1 MQALALILDESIEEE
16 DEVDDDDVRIV
27 VGHPQAKGRSVS
39 DARRAR
45 LRGPMGGGPSRTA
58 STKAP
63 GKGFKKEKRS
73 RSPSVEAATPSDVG
87 SEYEHSS
94 AGTGEDDED
103 DEGGDE
109 DDDEGSD
116 YQVDVSDDDDE
127 ADNVHQKKDGA
138 QKDDEVDSDYDAGDD
153 EGEEDDDDG
162 EEEEDDDNEGD
173 DDGEEGDEEDEEGD
187 DDGEESDDDGEEE
200 DEEGEDSDNDHKGLS
215 WHPYL
220 MPLDGGIGYL
230 RAPPDRCSMCSF
242 HFRTLAD
249 CLRLACACSAS
260 VPSGFSACVP
270 LEYAFLDGI
279 MPCVPG
285 IHAFPHAFRGRIA
298 HSFDALRSSFRHRSR
313 T

>member
-1 MQALALILDESIEEE
+1 GASKGTLMQALALILDESIEEE

-27 VGHPQAKGRSVS
+27 VAHPQAKGRSVS

-109 DDDEGSD
+109 DDDERSD
-116 YQVDVSDDDDE
+116 YQVD
-127 ADNVHQKKDGA
+127 KKNGA
-138 QKDDEVDSDYDAGDD
+138 QEDDEVDSDYDVGDD

-162 EEEEDDDNEGD
+162 EEEKDDDNEGD
-173 DDGEEGDEEDEEGD
+173 DDEEEGDEEDEEGD
-187 DDGEESDDDGEEE
+187 DDGEESDDDGEEG
-200 DEEGEDSDNDHKGLS
+200 DEEGEDSDNDHKG
-215 WHPYL
+215 
-220 MPLDGGIGYL
+220 
-230 RAPPDRCSMCSF
+230 
-242 HFRTLAD
+242 
-249 CLRLACACSAS
+249 
-260 VPSGFSACVP
+260 V
-270 LEYAFLDGI
+270 
-279 MPCVPG
+279 
-285 IHAFPHAFRGRIA
+285 
-298 HSFDALRSSFRHRSR
+298 
-313 T
+313 